1 MQSVYTK
8 WLHVQCPVKGKCQF
22 IYVCFFL
29 QCIGGYASKIGEIAF
44 RKWFSR
50 INEIRSIIRQVLLD
64 ALTATATTATRL
76 KIMRALQMKN
86 PAALIFE
93 SPNWHNISYAAQV
106 INHDHAQTFQ
116 AMVQE
121 LKEKK

>member
-1 MQSVYTK
+1 
-8 WLHVQCPVKGKCQF
+8 
-22 IYVCFFL
+22 
-29 QCIGGYASKIGEIAF
+29 
-44 RKWFSR
+44 
-50 INEIRSIIRQVLLD
+50 
-64 ALTATATTATRL
+64 
-76 KIMRALQMKN
+76 MRALQMKN

-121 LKEKK
+121 LKEEKGFAERAIIYCQTIKVTTYLYPFFASELGDDIYVDDTMDSKKRTVEMFRS